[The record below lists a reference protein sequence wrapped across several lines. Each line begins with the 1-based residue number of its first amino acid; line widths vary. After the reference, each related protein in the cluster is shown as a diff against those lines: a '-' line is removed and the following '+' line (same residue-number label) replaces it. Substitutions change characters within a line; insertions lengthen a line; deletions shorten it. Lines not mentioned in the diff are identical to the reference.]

1 MNTLPK
7 YPCTVNPFLV
17 TLCFLLW
24 WGMGFL
30 EFKRFATLKPKL
42 TSMDRLKRVLLGS
55 GLILVGATLLL
66 AILFAVAMTLQKPN
80 DSLSFGN
87 WFIIWLG
94 GVIIVRTQV
103 AGALLLFS
111 LAEGPIAEAKPQ
123 VTPDP
128 TNSSES
134 R

>member
-1 MNTLPK
+1 M
-7 YPCTVNPFLV
+7 NPFIAV
-17 TLCFLLW
+17 LCFLLW
-24 WGMGFL
+24 GGMGFL
-30 EFKRFATLKPKL
+30 EFKRFIRLKPKL
-42 TSMDRLKRVLLGS
+42 ATMDRLKRVLLGS

-66 AILFAVAMTLQKPN
+66 ATLFAVAMSLQKPN
-80 DSLSFGN
+80 QVLSPSN
-87 WFIIWLG
+87 WFIIFIG

-111 LAEGPIAEAKPQ
+111 LAEGSLVEPKRQ